1 MLICNKLK
9 FTSLYSYADSIYN
22 HALGYINEVGTLNL
36 NRFEKFMERL
46 SRLDLKQFNEHYA
59 DLKYFESKTGRKP
72 NETERHVYEKFEDE
86 EVASPKK
93 IQNKDLDAL
102 IKSTAEMVFI

>member
-1 MLICNKLK
+1 M
-9 FTSLYSYADSIYN
+9 
-22 HALGYINEVGTLNL
+22 
-36 NRFEKFMERL
+36 EKL
-46 SRLDLKQFNEHYA
+46 SRLDIKQFNEHYA

-72 NETERHVYEKFEDE
+72 NETDRHIYKKSEDE
-86 EVASPKK
+86 EATSPKK